1 MGLTPRGTLPSM
13 RPTFEPAATSLDA
26 RKLSLVQ
33 TWQRVEHVVVNSRH
47 VTFLLIC
54 ANSIADRLI
63 SK

>member
-13 RPTFEPAATSLDA
+13 RPAFAPGRNFLGA

-47 VTFLLIC
+47 VTSVLIC